1 MPTSSEY
8 IVKILKNIDA
18 VYNAPPMDK
27 ERENLRAMNWY
38 ALFKDYPQEIVSSAF
53 KLCLMSCHR
62 IIVPADI
69 FEKIEDI
76 KKSREASDNELWSEL
91 LASLKTRIDNR
102 KRWSNEDG
110 FDIGKA
116 NKDLYNSL
124 SPVLKA
130 YIGGYNAFLDLTYE
144 RVVGSYTEKNR
155 FFSSLGDARA
165 KVRAD
170 EAMSEKCRAAING
183 ESDIKLL
190 ETTK

>member
-1 MPTSSEY
+1 MPTSADY
-8 IVKILKNIDA
+8 IIKILKNIDA
-18 VYNAPPMDK
+18 VYNAPSMD
-27 ERENLRAMNWY
+27 EDREKLRVANWY
-38 ALFKDYPQEIVSSAF
+38 ALFKDYPQEIISSAF

-76 KKSREASDNELWSEL
+76 MKSKESSDNELWSEFL
-91 LASLKTRIDNR
+91 SALKKRIENR

-116 NKDLYNSL
+116 NEELYESL

-130 YIGGYNAFLDLTYE
+130 YIGGFDSFLDFSYE
-144 RVVGSYTEKNR
+144 NVVSSFTEKGR
-155 FFSSLGDARA
+155 FFKAMPDARA
-165 KVRAD
+165 KVRA
-170 EAMSEKCRAAING
+170 ENAMSDKCREAIKGSN
-183 ESDIKLL
+183 DIKMI

>member
-69 FEKIEDI
+69 FEKISDI

-91 LASLKTRIDNR
+91 LSALKTRIEHR
-102 KRWSNEDG
+102 KCWEKEEG

-116 NKDLYNSL
+116 NKDLYNNL

-130 YIGGYNAFLDLTYE
+130 YIGGYNSFLDLTYE
-144 RVVGSYTEKNR
+144 RVVGSYAEKNR
-155 FFSSLGDARA
+155 FFNSLGDARA
-165 KVRAD
+165 RVRAE
-170 EAMSEKCRAAING
+170 EAMSDKCRAALID